1 MTTTRLSDVRPTA
14 RERLPW
20 PSLLVLGAATLVMV
34 TAEMLPTAVLTP
46 MSLGLGVPESTT
58 AQLVSLWAATVVVA
72 SFPLVRLARG
82 RDRRTVIAIG
92 MVVLGA
98 SSALIAAAPTFLA
111 AVAGRLV
118 GALAVG
124 LLWAT
129 VNAHVAD
136 LVSERL
142 LGAAVAVVLGGAT
155 LGMVI
160 GTPLAR
166 LVADLAGWRVA
177 FLALAAV
184 GVAVGVLVRTVVAR
198 PDTGDRETA
207 DAPLRAA
214 SGRSSFA
221 PTLVVTSLVALA
233 LVGHYGAYTFVTRLA
248 EGTAA
253 ELPGGMTA
261 LLLAFGVASGLG
273 VAVAGRAGRRT
284 GAALAIAA
292 ALTAASL
299 LALVVVDVGAGVGFA
314 VVTLWGFVSGALPP
328 LAQTE
333 ILRLAGRT
341 HRTTAGALIPVLF
354 NGGIAVGAALAALLV
369 ARFGLPALPV
379 PASVVAGAAAIGLA
393 ACAACWPPRISR

>member
-1 MTTTRLSDVRPTA
+1 
-14 RERLPW
+14 
-20 PSLLVLGAATLVMV
+20 
-34 TAEMLPTAVLTP
+34 
-46 MSLGLGVPESTT
+46 
-58 AQLVSLWAATVVVA
+58 
-72 SFPLVRLARG
+72 
-82 RDRRTVIAIG
+82 
-92 MVVLGA
+92 
-98 SSALIAAAPTFLA
+98 
-111 AVAGRLV
+111 
-118 GALAVG
+118 
-124 LLWAT
+124 
-129 VNAHVAD
+129 
-136 LVSERL
+136 
-142 LGAAVAVVLGGAT
+142 
-155 LGMVI
+155 
-160 GTPLAR
+160 
-166 LVADLAGWRVA
+166 
-177 FLALAAV
+177 
-184 GVAVGVLVRTVVAR
+184 
-198 PDTGDRETA
+198 
-207 DAPLRAA
+207 
-214 SGRSSFA
+214 
-221 PTLVVTSLVALA
+221 
-233 LVGHYGAYTFVTRLA
+233 
-248 EGTAA
+248 
-253 ELPGGMTA
+253 MTA